1 MDRDC
6 KILSIPSDV
15 CHRLF
20 SEEAVCVC
28 AQSPAQTYWL
38 PAFIGEAESP
48 VSMVSAMFSVGGASG
63 CVHCFLSCLVLF
75 LNEDLTEPAFII
87 IFTDEIKSL
96 KL

>member
-15 CHRLF
+15 CRRLF

-38 PAFIGEAESP
+38 PAFIGKAESP

-63 CVHCFLSCLVLF
+63 CVHCFLSYPC
-75 LNEDLTEPAFII
+75 AF
-87 IFTDEIKSL
+87 SQ
-96 KL
+96 